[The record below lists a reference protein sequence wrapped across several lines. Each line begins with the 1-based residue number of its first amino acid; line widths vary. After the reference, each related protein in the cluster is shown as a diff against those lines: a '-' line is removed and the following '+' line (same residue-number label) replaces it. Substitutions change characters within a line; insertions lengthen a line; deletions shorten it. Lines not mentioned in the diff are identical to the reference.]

1 MMASHILVQ
10 VISKKLISVI
20 VGLFLYAHYDFN
32 MSFLFMVQ
40 LRTYIHIRGGLLFE
54 TAKKSQPRNWFGE

>member
-40 LRTYIHIRGGLLFE
+40 LRTILTLRTLF
-54 TAKKSQPRNWFGE
+54 RVV